1 MMASRDTGS
10 HMYGLGSVCTFPNCH
25 SLQTV
30 PAPACKHR
38 FGKELNEL
46 SNGSDYNINAWG
58 YYRLPADSYAAINL
72 GEPEVSL
79 TMHAVISGPTSAR
92 TVWDICFSNFVENTT
107 LHRCNSVWFWTLW
120 RANSFKPPTTEHATT
135 SVIHD
140 EGTTDAAQRVP
151 PSPGMDHDPS
161 ATLESSESTVLLL
174 QELVY
179 PCDSGWGAVSM
190 TLGPT
195 PLDVGNE

>member
-1 MMASRDTGS
+1 MAHHVT
-10 HMYGLGSVCTFPNCH
+10 
-25 SLQTV
+25 
-30 PAPACKHR
+30 
-38 FGKELNEL
+38 
-46 SNGSDYNINAWG
+46 
-58 YYRLPADSYAAINL
+58 
-72 GEPEVSL
+72 
-79 TMHAVISGPTSAR
+79 
-92 TVWDICFSNFVENTT
+92 
-107 LHRCNSVWFWTLW
+107 
-120 RANSFKPPTTEHATT
+120 
-135 SVIHD
+135 
-140 EGTTDAAQRVP
+140 